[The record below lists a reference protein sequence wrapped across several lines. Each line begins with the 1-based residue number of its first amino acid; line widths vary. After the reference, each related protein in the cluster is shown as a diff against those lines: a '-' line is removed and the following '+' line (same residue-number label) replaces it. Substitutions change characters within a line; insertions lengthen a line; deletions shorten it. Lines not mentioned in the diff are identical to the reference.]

1 MTPNIRW
8 YLADGTTPAPGQ
20 IDWGFVGP
28 GQSGEAKTYVFKNE
42 GDTPATN
49 PALSI
54 LPVGNSDV
62 EAWITGEHEAGTF
75 TASQPLDLPDL
86 PPGASGTLT
95 VTLAV
100 PPGAPLSSRPLL
112 AQVGLAYDLDA

>member
-1 MTPNIRW
+1 MTPIIRW

-28 GQSGEAKTYVFKNE
+28 GQSGEPKTYVFRNE
-42 GDTPATN
+42 GETPATR
-49 PALSI
+49 PTLSV
-54 LPVGNSDV
+54 LPVGDSDV

-75 TASQPLDLPDL
+75 TAADPLDLPDL
-86 PPGASGTLT
+86 APGASVTLT

-100 PPGAPLSSRPLL
+100 PPDAPLSSRPLL
-112 AQVGLAYDLDA
+112 AQVGLSYDLDA